1 MKTAIHIQRC
11 VPAEGIPTS
20 ASLRGWALA
29 ALGKTRG
36 EIGLRIVG
44 TAESRAL
51 NARYRHKDKPTNVL
65 SFPYPELTSEG
76 VLGDIVVCAPVVA
89 REAREQNKSH
99 RAHWAHMIVH
109 GVLHLLGHDHIENKD
124 AERMEARERALM
136 SLFGFADPYVLIKK
150 K

>member
-1 MKTAIHIQRC
+1 MKTSIHIQRL
-11 VPAEGIPTS
+11 VSARGIPAP

-36 EIGLRIVG
+36 EMGLRIVG
-44 TAESRAL
+44 ESESRVL
-51 NARYRHKDKPTNVL
+51 NARYRKKNKPTNVL

-76 VLGDIVVCAPVVA
+76 VLGDIVVCASVVA
-89 REAREQNKSH
+89 REAREQNKSP

-124 AERMEARERALM
+124 AERMEARERALLN
-136 SLFGFADPYVLIKK
+136 LFGFADPYVLIKK